1 MPQSLVIGFLVLG
14 GVLLLVA
21 ITGGQFKL
29 FGAEIEGAVSSKTI
43 RLVSGVLGAVFIL
56 FCIGKSSGGGDAQLQ
71 TASGKQIPVATAPT
85 SQPASDSGSSGSPP
99 NTSSS
104 TQHLAVAAEGGA
116 VDSGPANGSG
126 AGEVKN
132 SADPSDVSGDE
143 YAIVFDPPSNVRVLP
158 TTSSLTLCSVTSKR
172 SIRILGSDGNF
183 YKTDICGTQV
193 GYIHRSQ
200 VKF

>member
-21 ITGGQFKL
+21 ITGGKFKI

-43 RLVSGVLGAVFIL
+43 RLVSGILGTVFIL
-56 FCIGKSSGGGDAQLQ
+56 FCIGKSSSGGDSQLQ
-71 TASGKQIPVATAPT
+71 TASDKQLPVATT
-85 SQPASDSGSSGSPP
+85 SVSQPASDSASSG
-99 NTSSS
+99 
-104 TQHLAVAAEGGA
+104 A
-116 VDSGPANGSG
+116 G

-132 SADPSDVSGDE
+132 STGPSGVSSDE

-158 TTSSLTLCSVTSKR
+158 STSSLTLCSVTSKKA
-172 SIRILGSDGNF
+172 IHILGTDGNY
-183 YKTDICGTQV
+183 YKTDVCGTQV